1 MAERPE
7 AREKEV
13 RAAPDRGE
21 GRQPDDF
28 LADGPLGD
36 LELQR
41 AILRADN
48 RIALVAKLV
57 EIAIVRPHV
66 LRKLEL
72 PNETCANYERRDA
85 AVDTILS
92 LAVRQ
97 LRAIGR
103 AAADHSPA
111 VHVRRSI
118 AWIHAARMGAERDRI
133 SVRVHLLV
141 VEVVVSLRI
150 STKLGIVLVGR

>member
-7 AREKEV
+7 ARKEKV
-13 RAAPDRGE
+13 RAASYCGE
-21 GRQPDDF
+21 GRQSDDC
-28 LADGPLGD
+28 LANGPFRY

-41 AILRADN
+41 SVLRAYD
-48 RIALVAKLV
+48 RIAFVAELV
-57 EIAIVRPHV
+57 EIPIVRPDV
-66 LRKLEL
+66 LRKFEL
-72 PNETCANYERRDA
+72 PNKARADYERRDA
-85 AVDTILS
+85 ALDAVVS

-97 LRAIGR
+97 MRSIGR
-103 AAADHSPA
+103 AAADHPAA

-118 AWIHAARMGAERDRI
+118 AGIHAARMGAERDRI

-150 STKLGIVLVGR
+150 GPQFGIVLVG